1 MAKGRHAPPH
11 FSSNLMRK
19 ILISAL
25 MALGLAACATAAT
38 EQKQELVG
46 EIHIKGNEPFPI
58 VMLETGAHANW
69 ELVGVPLDQAR
80 SLTGRQVTV
89 LGTVV
94 RAPGP
99 GVWLPSL
106 RVKEVHTEQLR

>member
-1 MAKGRHAPPH
+1 
-11 FSSNLMRK
+11 MRK

-58 VMLETGAHANW
+58 VMLETEAHANW

-80 SLTGRQVTV
+80 SLTGREVTV
-89 LGTVV
+89 LGTVI

-99 GVWLPSL
+99 GVWLPSV
-106 RVKEVHTEQLR
+106 RVKQMSESKR

>member
-58 VMLETGAHANW
+58 VMLETEAHANW

-99 GVWLPSL
+99 GVWLPSVN
-106 RVKEVHTEQLR
+106 VKQISEVKR

>member
-1 MAKGRHAPPH
+1 MAKGRRTPPH
-11 FSSNLMRK
+11 LHSNLMRK
-19 ILISAL
+19 VLISAL

-38 EQKQELVG
+38 EHKQELVG

-58 VMLETGAHANW
+58 VMLETEAHASW

-80 SLTGRQVTV
+80 SLTGHQMKVQGTV
-89 LGTVV
+89 L

-99 GVWLPSL
+99 GVLLPSV
-106 RVKEVHTEQLR
+106 RVKQISGSN